1 MYAGGG
7 GGLLF
12 DPVSTRIKFEE
23 YTLNLGS
30 ATSVEDNNTVFT
42 TSVNTDE
49 EYSMAEC
56 HKVRI
61 DILSNF

>member
-12 DPVSTRIKFEE
+12 DPVSTLIKFEE
-23 YTLNLGS
+23 CTLNLGS
-30 ATSVEDNNTVFT
+30 ATSVEDKNTVFT

-49 EYSMAEC
+49 EYSMDEC
-56 HKVRI
+56 QDSVQGA
-61 DILSNF
+61 N